1 MAVIQSFCAIRP
13 TRDKAHLVATR
24 PYYTYKKHIMDAKL
38 EENPYTFMHIISP
51 EYGLSDKT
59 EPNSLERF
67 SKVKNAFNDFVQKG
81 ILVKEIEPALYV
93 YRQTKEDRSYTGV
106 IAGASVE
113 EYLQGKIKKHEATIS
128 AREQVFENYLE
139 VTGFNAEPVLLSHAP
154 HGFLNE
160 LFTKVCTERSEY
172 EFSTTDCIKHELWI
186 VRGELENQIKH
197 CFAELPEL
205 YIADGHHRSASS
217 SLLAQKQKKQ
227 GAKSTDPSQFFLAFF
242 LDETQMDIFPFH
254 RVAKELN
261 GHTEDSFLEA
271 LSGAFDIQRITA
283 SEPAEKHL
291 IHMYLNKQWY
301 ELKLKDRKRLNSSPV
316 KSLDAQVLTD
326 FILAPILGI
335 HDLRSDNR
343 IAFVSG
349 EAGMNSLIEKTD
361 SFSNGVGFVLHAIPV
376 EDVKAVADAQCIMP
390 PKSTWVE
397 PKLRSGLTIYPIFNA

>member
-1 MAVIQSFCAIRP
+1 
-13 TRDKAHLVATR
+13 
-24 PYYTYKKHIMDAKL
+24 
-38 EENPYTFMHIISP
+38 
-51 EYGLSDKT
+51 
-59 EPNSLERF
+59 
-67 SKVKNAFNDFVQKG
+67 
-81 ILVKEIEPALYV
+81 
-93 YRQTKEDRSYTGV
+93 
-106 IAGASVE
+106 
-113 EYLQGKIKKHEATIS
+113 
-128 AREQVFENYLE
+128 
-139 VTGFNAEPVLLSHAP
+139 
-154 HGFLNE
+154 
-160 LFTKVCTERSEY
+160 
-172 EFSTTDCIKHELWI
+172 
-186 VRGELENQIKH
+186 
-197 CFAELPEL
+197 
-205 YIADGHHRSASS
+205 
-217 SLLAQKQKKQ
+217 
-227 GAKSTDPSQFFLAFF
+227 
-242 LDETQMDIFPFH
+242 MDIFPFH

-301 ELKLKDRKRLNSSPV
+301 ELKLKDRKGLNSSPV